1 MKQIFTPII
10 IIICLTVAMPLQSQ
24 VVLNEIYS
32 EPGAGKQEFFELYN
46 INTSNTPSSLD
57 AYTVI
62 SYFEEGNKKGFYVL
76 DLPNLFVESKGY
88 FVGASA
94 MPFSYQGTTNSTAA
108 NFSWN
113 DPTLPLNY
121 GYLRKWVD
129 NGNNAVDGNKNYD
142 LEVLPIDFNDFFSR
156 RSGTGATYNAFVYK
170 NGVLVNSFFGGTG
183 GNTKMPT
190 FITSMPLFKLEVV
203 TATETKTHV
212 LNFGSLKNKPIE
224 SIEYVT
230 QDIGSDNGYIKT
242 LDGFCGTWTKSSA
255 TTFHTP
261 GTTNGYGSDPSP
273 DLTLDTHVYE
283 GPTASD
289 PSFVVYDITSSNTTS
304 FPVELQVYLDNGSVQ
319 GVLDTEDEFV
329 EINTENAINDG
340 PFTTY
345 LPKDHDVLIVA
356 KTDAGC
362 IDQIAFASKP
372 MSEGI
377 ALPIRLVSLQGN
389 ILNNEAVIQ
398 WSVTGNESGSYFQ
411 IEKSLDGKNFIS
423 AGIVFNTAKI
433 GNESYQYSEQK
444 SHYIYY
450 RLKEFNKDKSV
461 SYSKILLLRAT
472 SVQNALTLQLL
483 QNPVTGPVTFNF
495 QSPQAGLSTISIY
508 TITGTRL
515 FTSKA
520 AMHQG
525 LNTVSLNAGVNL
537 VAGMYI
543 LELSINNQRNTT
555 KFIKQ

>member
-1 MKQIFTPII
+1 MKLIFTPIL

-62 SYFEEGNKKGFYVL
+62 SYFEEGSKKGFYVL

-212 LNFGSLKNKPIE
+212 LNFGSLKNKPIQ

-261 GTTNGYGSDPSP
+261 GTTNGYGDTPTP
-273 DLTLDTHVYE
+273 DLTLETHVYE

-329 EINTENAINDG
+329 EINTENLINDG

-345 LPKDHDVLIVA
+345 LPQDQNVLIVA

-362 IDQIAFASKP
+362 IDQIVFANNP

-377 ALPIRLVSLQGN
+377 TLPIKLLSLQGS
-389 ILNNEAVIQ
+389 IVNNETVIQ
-398 WSVTGNESGSYFQ
+398 WSVSENESGTYFQ
-411 IEKSLDGKNFIS
+411 IEKSIDGKNFIS
-423 AGIVFNTAKI
+423 TGIVFNTAKV

-444 SHYIYY
+444 SQYTYY
-450 RLKEFNKDKSV
+450 RIKGFNKDKSIA
-461 SYSKILLLRAT
+461 YSKILLLKP
-472 SVQNALTLQLL
+472 SFQQNPLLLQLL
-483 QNPVTGPVTFNF
+483 QNPVTGPVNF
-495 QSPQAGLSTISIY
+495 HLQSAQAGLSTISIY

-515 FTSKA
+515 FTIKA

-525 LNTVSLNAGVNL
+525 LNTVSLNAGVIIA
-537 VAGMYI
+537 AGTYI
-543 LELSINNQRNTT
+543 LELSINNQRSTT